1 MKTRNIFY
9 LALAFMALSCAKEI
23 APEGVAPEQEINYV
37 QKTFTAGVGTFGEA
51 ETKTAMVN
59 GFQIEWKAND
69 GVTVIDNVTKTAV
82 KYTASTAGATTT
94 LTTTTEGVAAD
105 ATEFY
110 AAYPWRDGNNALKL
124 ENGDELNMCYLTPD
138 QRPSRNGYYA
148 SAHYAM
154 AKSDEMGNFQFKN
167 VNGFIRFT
175 ISEDLNELVK
185 AVYIISNNDEEIT
198 GAFKMKWNNGSPKFV
213 YKSDSS
219 LRTFVRAYNSNGTG
233 LRNGNYFLGIL
244 PTTFEKGFTMVLQM
258 LDGTQLYKRTEKQ
271 ITVAEGQILPM
282 KALNKADYLND
293 DINYFVLYNEG
304 FDVTIGGVTIN
315 PYFKDANGKQL
326 CTIVTKNRNESVR
339 GQNVFFITPAAD
351 AAVIS
356 GTQTN
361 YAAIGMYK
369 NQRSKVT
376 QSGHMGVLEGGSVY
390 MFANLEVTHDDV
402 SLVRGLPKTFGNIVI
417 NNCAFKTLPRHLL
430 DMHNGTTYDYTTL
443 ESVIIEDSEFCFVN
457 CANDY
462 AILQRSNANNMHLGT
477 FKFEN
482 NIVTSTG
489 NKNFRLL
496 AGYSTNTKTGTTVT
510 DYFVNH
516 NTFYNTSTTA
526 FMSVAGL
533 EDEYYCTYNLFVVP
547 LTKSLELL
555 TVYQPGETR
564 IDPQSGECISNY
576 FYSSG
581 SDEFV
586 WNRGS
591 KYQSNL
597 SRAGSPVKLSVSPLS
612 SIWDPANGKFGAYSF
627 TLAGEGDAPAYN
639 KVGAQR
645 ADMIPVTADLDSPAA
660 NYVSLDLGS
669 F

>member
-9 LALAFMALSCAKEI
+9 LALAFMALSCVKET
-23 APEGVAPEQEINYV
+23 APEGAAPEQEINYV
-37 QKTFTAGVGTFGEA
+37 QKEFTAGVGTFDA
-51 ETKTAMVN
+51 ADTKTAMVN

-69 GVTVIDNVTKTAV
+69 GVTVIDNVAKTAV

-124 ENGDELNMCYLTPD
+124 VNGDELDMCYLTPD

-175 ISEDLNELVK
+175 ISQDLNELVK
-185 AVYIISNNDEEIT
+185 AVYIFSNNDEEIA
-198 GAFKMKWNNGSPKFV
+198 GAFRMKWNDGNPKFV

-219 LRTFVRAYNSNGTG
+219 LRTFVRAYNTNGTG
-233 LRNGNYFLGIL
+233 LKAGEYFLGIL

-271 ITVAEGQILPM
+271 ITVSEGQILPM
-282 KALNKADYLND
+282 KALNKADYSTD

-315 PYFKDANGKQL
+315 PYFKDANGKQMS
-326 CTIVTKNRNESVR
+326 TIVTKNRNESVR
-339 GQNVFFITPAAD
+339 GQNVFFITPSAD

-356 GTQTN
+356 GTQTD

-376 QSGHMGVLEGGSVY
+376 QNGHMGVLDNGNIY

-402 SLVRGLPKTFGNIVI
+402 SLVRGFPNKFGHIVI
-417 NNCAFKTLPRHLL
+417 SNCAFKTLPRHLL
-430 DMHNGTTYDYTTL
+430 DMHNGTTYDDSTL
-443 ESVIIEDSEFCFVN
+443 EGVIIEDSDFCFVN

-462 AILQRSNANNMHLGT
+462 AIMQRSGRNLHLGQFT
-477 FKFEN
+477 FVN
-482 NIVTSTG
+482 NVVTSTG
-489 NKNFRLL
+489 SDTKNFRVLG
-496 AGYSTNTKTGTTVT
+496 GYSSNSKTGTTVNDWT
-510 DYFVNH
+510 VNQNTFH
-516 NTFYNTSTTA
+516 NTRTGG
-526 FMSVAGL
+526 FMSIAGI
-533 EDEYYCTYNLFVVP
+533 EDVFNCNDNLFVVP
-547 LTKSLELL
+547 LTKSLEVV
-555 TVYQPGETR
+555 TIYQSGETL
-564 IDPQSGECISNY
+564 IVPQSGECINNY
-576 FYSSG
+576 YYSES
-581 SDEFV
+581 EEYK
-586 WNRGS
+586 WTKPS
-591 KYQSNL
+591 KYTDNL
-597 SRAGSPVKLSVSPLS
+597 SRGGSPVALSANPLS
-612 SIWDPANGKFGAYSF
+612 TLWNPANGAYGAYSF
-627 TLAGEGDAPAYN
+627 SVSSGTAPAYN

-645 ADMIPVTADLDSPAA
+645 ADMVPATASLDSPAA
-660 NYVSLDLGS
+660 GYSSVDLGS